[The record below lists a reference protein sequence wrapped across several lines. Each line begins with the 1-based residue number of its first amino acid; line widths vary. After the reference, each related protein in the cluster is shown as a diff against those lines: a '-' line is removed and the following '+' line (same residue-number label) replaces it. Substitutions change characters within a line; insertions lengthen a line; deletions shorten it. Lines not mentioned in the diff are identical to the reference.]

1 MSYKSLYITLLSI
14 LLFVAC
20 SKENNIDQSL
30 VNNSI
35 ALTFRVDDMISDG
48 ISTRVTEV
56 GSLSEQIITDLY
68 VLLFRVGSE
77 ELIGKYYISNALA
90 DAIFSGGSYDFSD
103 KKITL
108 NMTPANAGNC
118 HVYLVANV
126 SINGLQPILESLPL
140 NIPSTLM
147 TLKHIV
153 FKTIPQPWS
162 PNIST
167 PILMSGNSSHNFTLS
182 TVLNSVHL
190 IRAVAKLELN
200 IKLTSGF
207 QGTAPATNSTQLTQY
222 KYRFVNFDIQTY
234 AVKPESKIP
243 NLVNSST
250 SAWPNTSS
258 WASWG
263 ATLNNSPNLSD
274 VGEGY
279 TMTGG
284 KVTTLKLI
292 TYLNELDE
300 TDAQDA
306 VIEIELP
313 RVDSG
318 PLPPPEF
325 GPELYR
331 LSLPKKIE
339 RNNWYRYEIEI

>member
-1 MSYKSLYITLLSI
+1 MSYKSLYITLLSS
-14 LLFVAC
+14 LLFFAC

-35 ALTFRVDDMISDG
+35 ALTFHVDDLISDG
-48 ISTRVTEV
+48 LSTRATES
-56 GSLSEQIITDLY
+56 GSISEQMITDLY

-90 DAIFSGGSYDFSD
+90 DVTFSGGSYDFSD
-103 KKITL
+103 KKIIL
-108 NMTPANAGNC
+108 NMSPANAGNC

-126 SINGLQPILESLPL
+126 IINGLQPILESLPL
-140 NIPSTLM
+140 NVPSTLT
-147 TLKHIV
+147 TLKHVV
-153 FKTIPQPWS
+153 FRTIPQPWS
-162 PNIST
+162 PNIAT
-167 PILMSGNSSHNFTLS
+167 PILMSGNTTHNFMLN

-200 IKLTSGF
+200 IKLSSGF
-207 QGTAPATNSTQLTQY
+207 QGTAPVTNSTLLTQY
-222 KYRFVNFDIQTY
+222 KYRFINFDVQTY

-263 ATLNNSPNLSD
+263 ATLNISPNSLD

-279 TMTGG
+279 IISGG
-284 KVTTLKLI
+284 KVTELKLI
-292 TYLNELDE
+292 TYLNEKDE

-313 RVDSG
+313 RVDNG

-339 RNNWYRYEIEI
+339 RNNWYKYEIEI